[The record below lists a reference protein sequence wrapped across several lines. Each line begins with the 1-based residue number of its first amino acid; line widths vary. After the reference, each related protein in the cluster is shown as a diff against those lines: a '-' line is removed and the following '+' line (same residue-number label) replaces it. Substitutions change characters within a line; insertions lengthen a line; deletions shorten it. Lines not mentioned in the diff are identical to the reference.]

1 MKSYNKYQLGSV
13 AKRKLDRKLNL
24 KIDYEPP
31 PIPVPLKKVLM
42 EKSGLKW
49 AVFKRKYYKEQN
61 PRIIQLVLNE
71 ITAYNKMIGTVNNR
85 LKRIWK
91 DERKKVYG
99 YDRNRIPKEIFF
111 YPDFEIQEKF
121 DGRISEPSKLS
132 DM

>member
-13 AKRKLDRKLNL
+13 TKRKLDRKLNI
-24 KIDYEPP
+24 KFDYELPE
-31 PIPVPLKKVLM
+31 IPKPLKKVLM

-49 AVFKRKYYKEQN
+49 PFFKKKYYTEQN
-61 PRIIQLVLNE
+61 PRIIQMVLDE
-71 ITAYNKMIGTVNNR
+71 MRDYNRMIKNVNNR
-85 LKRIWK
+85 LKRVWK